1 MYNMSHQTSIS
12 NLNNMNE
19 EDSNLV
25 DSILND
31 LNSSSQKP
39 GPKQVNMGNNVSQAQ
54 PPPNVSPPNQPDGL
68 TPEQIR
74 NIQIQRQMAMQQ
86 QQQNLMNQMN
96 QQKMKSDSLVGNL
109 DESNDIIDNIK
120 KESKNILLVIILSL
134 ILNLEQVDNIL
145 RLQSSLFVNEG
156 GQINIQG
163 ILLKSLV
170 IGVLYYLIKFYLF

>member
-1 MYNMSHQTSIS
+1 MSQQTSIN
-12 NLNNMNE
+12 NLSNMNE

-31 LNSSSQKP
+31 LNNTPQKQA
-39 GPKQVNMGNNVSQAQ
+39 PKQMPNIPQNGQSQMNPQGA
-54 PPPNVSPPNQPDGL
+54 SL
-68 TPEQIR
+68 TPEQMR

-86 QQQNLMNQMN
+86 EQQNLMNQMN
-96 QQKMKSDSLVGNL
+96 QQKMKSENIIGNL
-109 DESNDIIDNIK
+109 DEKNDMIDNIK

-145 RLQSSLFVNEG
+145 KLQSGLFVNENG
-156 GQINIQG
+156 LINIQG

>member
-1 MYNMSHQTSIS
+1 MSQQTSIG

-31 LNSSSQKP
+31 LNSSQKQA
-39 GPKQVNMGNNVSQAQ
+39 PKQMAPQQQNIPQNAQ
-54 PPPNVSPPNQPDGL
+54 PPLNSQNQGDNL

-96 QQKMKSDSLVGNL
+96 QQKMKSENLVGNL
-109 DESNDIIDNIK
+109 DEKNDIIDNIK
-120 KESKNILLVIILSL
+120 KESKNILLVIVLSL

-145 RLQSSLFVNEG
+145 RLQSGIFVNEG

>member
-1 MYNMSHQTSIS
+1 MSQQTSVS

-31 LNSSSQKP
+31 LNGPSQKQV
-39 GPKQVNMGNNVSQAQ
+39 PKQVPMQQNNIPQGQ
-54 PPPNVSPPNQPDGL
+54 PQQGQPQVNIQNQESL

-74 NIQIQRQMAMQQ
+74 NIQMQRQMAMQQ

-96 QQKMKSDSLVGNL
+96 QQKMKSDSLIGNL
-109 DESNDIIDNIK
+109 DEGNDIIDNIK

-170 IGVLYYLIKFYLF
+170 IGILYYLIKFYLF